1 MIDPM
6 VANTGK
12 PTKAAECSARNGKR
26 VSMKLIGRERNKDFK
41 ANWFPYRSLFSAFIF
56 CVALRVLRTNAE

>member
-41 ANWFPYRSLFSAFIF
+41 AN
-56 CVALRVLRTNAE
+56 